1 VKIFPSPRAL
11 VRLWPRIRPHRWRLL
26 VATVCLTASAAIG
39 LAFPQIV
46 RYLLDAAFVRHDG
59 ALLDRIALGLVGLFT
74 IQGLLNFSQAYLL
87 SSAGERVI
95 ARLRQDLF
103 EHLVRLSPGF
113 FAERRTG
120 ELVSRL
126 SADIGTL
133 QGLVSYQIS
142 EFARQVLYFLG
153 GVTLLTLT
161 HPELTRTTLL
171 VVPVVVGA
179 AVFFG
184 RRLRKIST
192 GVQDKIAEATAVAEE
207 AFTQIRTVQS
217 FVQEEWE
224 GARYGRKM
232 SDVVRAA
239 VRRALVRGVFVGVI
253 TFALFSGVAVVLWQ
267 GGRLV
272 LAGVLTAGTLVSF
285 LLYSVFIAAAVGALT
300 SLFSSYQETVGAAR
314 RVFELLD
321 TQPAIADPPDPRP
334 LPQPVRGDVA
344 LDNVSFQYQP
354 ELPLAL
360 ERVSLRLAPGEVVA
374 LVGPSGAGKTTLANL
389 VPRFWDVTSGR
400 ITLDGVDIRALRL
413 ADLRHSIGIV
423 PQEPVLFSGPVA
435 ENIAYGR
442 PDASPAEIEAAARA
456 AHAHEFVERLPQ
468 GYATLVGERG
478 VKLSG
483 GQRQRIAIAR
493 ALLKDPAV
501 LILDEATSSLDA
513 ESERLIEAAL
523 ERLLK
528 GRTTLIIAHR
538 LSTVRRADRLVVLD
552 RGRVVE
558 EGTHDELLALGRLY
572 ARLYQRQFR
581 DEAIPV

>member
-1 VKIFPSPRAL
+1 MSIFPSPRAL

-126 SADIGTL
+126 SADIGTM

-192 GVQDKIAEATAVAEE
+192 GGQDKIAEARAGGGVAGPLLELPGEGGGGPPRVRAAGHRARDLGPAGAPTPASAGTGRRGGRKCELPIPTGAPACARAGLVASGAGRGGGTGRAIRGGQDDAREPAAALLGRDERPHHARRRGHPGAAARRSAAQHRHRAAGAGAVQRPGRGEHRVRAARSEPSGDRGRGPRGPR
-207 AFTQIRTVQS
+207 ARVRGAAAAGLRDAGG
-217 FVQEEWE
+217 
-224 GARYGRKM
+224 GARGEALGGPAPADRDRAGAPQGPGGVDPRR
-232 SDVVRAA
+232 SDVQPRRRERAADRSGPGAAPQRPHHADHRAPPVHRAPRRPAGRARPRACGRGGHARRAARPGTAVRAA
-239 VRRALVRGVFVGVI
+239 VSASVPGRSSPRLRRGSLHEEELSLRRRRGHFRAALREKHVDLAPHAEATR
-253 TFALFSGVAVVLWQ
+253 Q
-267 GGRLV
+267 GDARLHR
-272 LAGVLTAGTLVSF
+272 
-285 LLYSVFIAAAVGALT
+285 
-300 SLFSSYQETVGAAR
+300 E
-314 RVFELLD
+314 
-321 TQPAIADPPDPRP
+321 PDPR
-334 LPQPVRGDVA
+334 D
-344 LDNVSFQYQP
+344 
-354 ELPLAL
+354 
-360 ERVSLRLAPGEVVA
+360 ER
-374 LVGPSGAGKTTLANL
+374 
-389 VPRFWDVTSGR
+389 
-400 ITLDGVDIRALRL
+400 
-413 ADLRHSIGIV
+413 
-423 PQEPVLFSGPVA
+423 
-435 ENIAYGR
+435 
-442 PDASPAEIEAAARA
+442 
-456 AHAHEFVERLPQ
+456 
-468 GYATLVGERG
+468 
-478 VKLSG
+478 
-483 GQRQRIAIAR
+483 
-493 ALLKDPAV
+493 PAV
-501 LILDEATSSLDA
+501 
-513 ESERLIEAAL
+513 
-523 ERLLK
+523 
-528 GRTTLIIAHR
+528 
-538 LSTVRRADRLVVLD
+538 
-552 RGRVVE
+552 
-558 EGTHDELLALGRLY
+558 GRLEGVEMRTR
-572 ARLYQRQFR
+572 AVRS
-581 DEAIPV
+581 EE

>member
-1 VKIFPSPRAL
+1 MNAFPSPRAL
-11 VRLWPRIRPHRWRLL
+11 VRLWPRIRPHRGKLL
-26 VATVCLTASAAIG
+26 VATACLTASAAIG

-59 ALLDRIALGLVGLFT
+59 ALLDRIALSLVGLFT
-74 IQGLLNFSQAYLL
+74 VQALLNFSQAYLL
-87 SSAGERVI
+87 SSTGERIV
-95 ARLRQDLF
+95 AQLRQDLF
-103 EHLVRLSPGF
+103 DHLVRLSPGF
-113 FAERRTG
+113 FAERRSG

-142 EFARQVLYFLG
+142 EFSRQVLYFFG

-161 HPELTRTTLL
+161 HPQLTRTTLL
-171 VVPVVVGA
+171 VVPFVVGA

-192 GVQDKIAEATAVAEE
+192 GVQDRIAEATAVAEE

-217 FVQEEWE
+217 FVQEPWE
-224 GARYGRKM
+224 GARYARNM
-232 SDVVRAA
+232 RDVVRAA
-239 VRRALVRGVFVGVI
+239 LRRALVRGVFFGVI
-253 TFALFSGVAVVLWQ
+253 TFTLFSGMAVVLWQ

-300 SLFSSYQETVGAAR
+300 SLFSSYQETVGAVR

-321 TQPAIADPPDPRP
+321 ARPTISDPPDPRP
-334 LPQPVRGDVA
+334 LPQPLRGDVA
-344 LDNVSFQYQP
+344 LEDVSFRYLDG
-354 ELPLAL
+354 LPPAL
-360 ERVSLRLAPGEVVA
+360 EHVSLRLAPGEVVA

-389 VPRFWDVTSGR
+389 LPRFWDVTSGR

-413 ADLRHSIGIV
+413 ADLRRSIGIV

-435 ENIAYGR
+435 DNIAYGR

-456 AHAHEFVERLPQ
+456 AHAHEFVGRLPQ

-501 LILDEATSSLDA
+501 LILDEATSSLDT
-513 ESERLIEAAL
+513 ESERLIEEAL
-523 ERLLK
+523 EGLLK

-558 EGTHDELLALGRLY
+558 EGTHDELLALGQLY

-581 DEAIPV
+581 DEEIPA

>member
-1 VKIFPSPRAL
+1 MSIFPSPRAL

-103 EHLVRLSPGF
+103 EHLVRLPPGF

-126 SADIGTL
+126 SADIGTM

-217 FVQEEWE
+217 FVQEAWE

-232 SDVVRAA
+232 ADVVRAA
-239 VRRALVRGVFVGVI
+239 LRRALVRGVFVGVI

-285 LLYSVFIAAAVGALT
+285 LLYSVFIAAAV
-300 SLFSSYQETVGAAR
+300 SSYESG
-314 RVFELLD
+314 
-321 TQPAIADPPDPRP
+321 
-334 LPQPVRGDVA
+334 
-344 LDNVSFQYQP
+344 
-354 ELPLAL
+354 LA
-360 ERVSLRLAPGEVVA
+360 
-374 LVGPSGAGKTTLANL
+374 GPS
-389 VPRFWDVTSGR
+389 S
-400 ITLDGVDIRALRL
+400 
-413 ADLRHSIGIV
+413 
-423 PQEPVLFSGPVA
+423 
-435 ENIAYGR
+435 
-442 PDASPAEIEAAARA
+442 AAASA
-456 AHAHEFVERLPQ
+456 
-468 GYATLVGERG
+468 
-478 VKLSG
+478 
-483 GQRQRIAIAR
+483 
-493 ALLKDPAV
+493 
-501 LILDEATSSLDA
+501 
-513 ESERLIEAAL
+513 
-523 ERLLK
+523 
-528 GRTTLIIAHR
+528 GRTY
-538 LSTVRRADRLVVLD
+538 VWRRS
-552 RGRVVE
+552 GSGKPE
-558 EGTHDELLALGRLY
+558 TTTPFGMSHGG
-572 ARLYQRQFR
+572 
-581 DEAIPV
+581 